1 MGAQRGEILRAILRL
16 RFDEFS
22 ARRILSERLSHR
34 HLMRAQL
41 GGFLRRDLGQR
52 FDEASAWRIPTLA
65 TICSESHS
73 EEQVL
78 AIIAKRPR
86 SR

>member
-1 MGAQRGEILRAILRL
+1 MGAQRGGILRAILRP
-16 RFDEFS
+16 RFDELS

-52 FDEASAWRIPTLA
+52 FDEASAWRIPRLRRSAASPTLK
-65 TICSESHS
+65 SRF
-73 EEQVL
+73 Q
-78 AIIAKRPR
+78 R
-86 SR
+86 S